1 MAFHFRAAIK
11 QFAQSQATA
20 AVSSNELGH
29 ARIGGMKYRPDI
41 DGLRA
46 IAVLAVV
53 LFHAKLDVSGGFIG
67 VDVFF
72 VISGFLITSLIDQE
86 VGRDAFSLASFYER
100 RIRRIFPALFL
111 VVFVT
116 AGAAVLVLFP
126 DKLDAFCKSVL
137 ATAVFSSN
145 IYFWHGM
152 NGYFTVG
159 AGDIPLLHTWSLAV
173 EEQFYIFFPPL
184 ILSLARNRRLLI
196 GALLFGTVCSLAAAV
211 WWVSFAPLTAF
222 FLAPFR
228 AWEFLFGSLLALQLV
243 PELKSRRLAEALA
256 PIGLGMIL
264 YSALA
269 LTGASGFP
277 GLNAVPPC
285 LGTALVIYAGEHGTV
300 TTKLLSTKPLV
311 FVGLI
316 SYSLYLWHWPLLVLT
331 ADWHIFP
338 LNGPER
344 VAVVFASLAMAVL
357 SWRYVELPFRRKSQ
371 IPRRQLLF
379 AAAASIAALMAIGVF
394 GHRSQGWPGRIPPA
408 AAELAGYAK
417 SQNPR
422 QAECLIVDLTADK
435 IPAADACIYGSS
447 VTPTYALW
455 GDSHADALVEM
466 LGAVA
471 KRHNEALKFFAANGC
486 PPIAGVTLSAS
497 EFSYCAKHNDDVM
510 SYLLGHREISTVII
524 AANYAAYILG
534 EDPQFGPA
542 GYRIDDFKYLIT
554 NSQHT
559 IVNRQGRQKLFA
571 AEFTNTVTGL
581 LKAGKEVVL
590 VYPVPETG
598 YPIPET
604 LASMLLRGKVIDTFT
619 RPYGYY
625 RDRQEFVFKTL
636 DAIQSKNIIRVYP
649 DKVLC
654 HGSACIVSFDGKP
667 LYRDSQ
673 HLSETG
679 AEFIAPLFENL
690 FQPAYAAHG
699 QEDGANVDAL
709 TGAAN

>member
-243 PELKSRRLAEALA
+243 P
-256 PIGLGMIL
+256 
-264 YSALA
+264 
-269 LTGASGFP
+269 
-277 GLNAVPPC
+277 
-285 LGTALVIYAGEHGTV
+285 
-300 TTKLLSTKPLV
+300 
-311 FVGLI
+311 
-316 SYSLYLWHWPLLVLT
+316 
-331 ADWHIFP
+331 
-338 LNGPER
+338 
-344 VAVVFASLAMAVL
+344 
-357 SWRYVELPFRRKSQ
+357 
-371 IPRRQLLF
+371 
-379 AAAASIAALMAIGVF
+379 
-394 GHRSQGWPGRIPPA
+394 
-408 AAELAGYAK
+408 
-417 SQNPR
+417 
-422 QAECLIVDLTADK
+422 
-435 IPAADACIYGSS
+435 
-447 VTPTYALW
+447 
-455 GDSHADALVEM
+455 
-466 LGAVA
+466 
-471 KRHNEALKFFAANGC
+471 
-486 PPIAGVTLSAS
+486 
-497 EFSYCAKHNDDVM
+497 
-510 SYLLGHREISTVII
+510 
-524 AANYAAYILG
+524 
-534 EDPQFGPA
+534 
-542 GYRIDDFKYLIT
+542 
-554 NSQHT
+554 
-559 IVNRQGRQKLFA
+559 
-571 AEFTNTVTGL
+571 
-581 LKAGKEVVL
+581 
-590 VYPVPETG
+590 
-598 YPIPET
+598 
-604 LASMLLRGKVIDTFT
+604 
-619 RPYGYY
+619 
-625 RDRQEFVFKTL
+625 
-636 DAIQSKNIIRVYP
+636 
-649 DKVLC
+649 
-654 HGSACIVSFDGKP
+654 
-667 LYRDSQ
+667 
-673 HLSETG
+673 
-679 AEFIAPLFENL
+679 
-690 FQPAYAAHG
+690 
-699 QEDGANVDAL
+699 
-709 TGAAN
+709 